1 MAANTLDLILL
12 VDDDE
17 TTNFLNQR
25 MLKRM
30 NVAREIKIVTHGE
43 EAISFLKNACQ
54 QNETCPNLIFLDIK
68 MPVMDGFEFLDEYET
83 LKQDLPHIP
92 AIMMLTSSASFYDLE
107 RLKNYPDV
115 LRHYSKPLS
124 ETDVRELLQE
134 YFPN

>member
-1 MAANTLDLILL
+1 MKAIAI
-12 VDDDE
+12 DDE
-17 TTNFLNQR
+17 PIALEVVKAHAAKVPFIEL
-25 MLKRM
+25 
-30 NVAREIKIVTHGE
+30 VAVFTDAFQALEYLQKEPVD
-43 EAISFLKNACQ
+43 
-54 QNETCPNLIFLDIK
+54 LIFLDIK

-83 LKQDLPHIP
+83 MKQNLSHIP

-124 ETDVRELLQE
+124 ETDVRDLLQE

>member
-1 MAANTLDLILL
+1 MAEHSLNLILL

-25 MLKRM
+25 MLRRI
-30 NVAREIKIVTHGE
+30 NAAQEIKVVTNGE
-43 EAISFLKNACQ
+43 EAIDFLKQACQ
-54 QNETCPNLIFLDIK
+54 HQASCPDLIFLDIK

-83 LKQDLPHIP
+83 LKHNLSHIP

-124 ETDVRELLQE
+124 ETDVRDLLQE